1 MAFEEYDD
9 YEQEQLVKEWLKSNA
24 ITIVLGIA
32 LGIGGLW
39 GYGQWQN
46 KQVEQQQAGAV
57 EYQQIAQ
64 VVELG
69 ELAEAGNMV
78 ADFENNFG
86 SNLFAIKA
94 RMLLASKLIEQDQ
107 LTEAKAQY
115 EAILASKPE
124 QIMAEVSRLRLARL
138 MVAMGELDA
147 AEAELN
153 LVQSVAYKTVVEEV
167 KGDIFLARG
176 ENAAAKDAYQ
186 LALNDGEGYS
196 GRQIVEMKLANVK

>member
-9 YEQEQLVKEWLKSNA
+9 YEQEQLVKEWLKNNTL
-24 ITIVLGIA
+24 TIVLGIA

-46 KQVEQQQAGAV
+46 SQAEKLQAGAT

-69 ELAEAGNMV
+69 ELSEATQMVDDYEAE
-78 ADFENNFG
+78 FG
-86 SNLFAIKA
+86 GNLFAIKA
-94 RMLLASKLIEQDQ
+94 RMLLAAQLVEKDQ
-107 LTEAKAQY
+107 LSEAKMQY
-115 EAILASKPE
+115 DAIIASKPD
-124 QIMAEVSRLRLARL
+124 QVMAELAYLRSARL
-138 MVAMGELDA
+138 SVSLGELDQ
-147 AEAELN
+147 AESLLTN
-153 LVQSVAYKTVVEEV
+153 VQSVAYKTVVEEI
-167 KGDIFLARG
+167 KGDLFLARG
-176 ENAAAKDAYQ
+176 DSEAAKGAYQ